1 MKPMNMP
8 RAARQAGF
16 TLIELMVALAIG
28 LLIVAA
34 LVALLLNLSRNNNEL
49 SKTNRMIENG
59 RFAVQLLEGDLVH
72 AGFWGGFVPRFDDLV
87 NLDLPDDVPNA
98 VPNPCTAFG
107 AAWTDQYKSNL
118 IGIPVQSYD
127 VPAVVPSPPIPVCA
141 AAAGDPVE
149 NPRGNSDVLVI
160 RYAEKCTD
168 DCLTVSPLVAGRLY
182 FQAERCGDE
191 LPDTLAAAYRLDQ
204 TGFTLQT
211 VACTPGVLSD
221 IREFVSHIYYVRD
234 INGLPTLMRS
244 RMDFAGGAVAHQPA
258 EAMIEGIE
266 SMRVEYGVDNVSD
279 SGAAVNYASAVVWA
293 DPENL
298 NSPTNRGDGVP
309 DAAYIRCTAAVP
321 CTADQLMN
329 AVSVKLHLLVRADT
343 ATPGYV
349 DTKTYNLGGTSL
361 GPFNDNFKRHVFTQ
375 TIRLTN
381 VSSRRETP

>member
-1 MKPMNMP
+1 MKRLPLP
-8 RAARQAGF
+8 RVDRQSGF

-34 LVALLLNLSRNNNEL
+34 LIALLLNLSRNNNEL

-72 AGFWGGFVPRFDDLV
+72 AGFWGGFVPRYDDLV
-87 NLDLPDDVPNA
+87 NTDPPDDVPTA

-107 AAWTDQYKSNL
+107 VAWTDQYKSNL
-118 IGIPVQSYD
+118 IGIPVHSYD
-127 VPAVVPSPPIPVCA
+127 VPAVPPAPPIPVCA
-141 AAAGDPVE
+141 GAGEPVQ

-168 DCLTVSPLVAGRLY
+168 DCLTVSPAVAGRLY

-191 LPDTLAAAYRLDQ
+191 LPATLAAAYRLDQ

-211 VACTPGVLSD
+211 VACNPAVLSD
-221 IREFVSHIYYVRD
+221 IRAFVSHIYFVRD
-234 INGLPTLMRS
+234 VNGLPTLMRS

-266 SMRVEYGVDNVSD
+266 AIRVEYGIDNLSD
-279 SGAAVNYASAVVWA
+279 SGAAVNYATAVTWA

-298 NSPTNRGDGVP
+298 VSPTNRGDGTP

-329 AVSVKLHLLVRADT
+329 AVAIKLHVLVRADT

-349 DTKTYNLGGTSL
+349 DNKTYNLGATTL